1 MAEWVPVATAG
12 VSLSPPEAVDPKE
25 SRLEF
30 DRVYA
35 DHFAFVWRSLRAL
48 GVSAPY
54 LADAAQ
60 DAFLV
65 VHRRLSEFEGRAH
78 PRTWLFAIVE
88 HVAFNYRRAERRK
101 VAPLRPLD
109 PEQPSEAPGPVEHT
123 ADAEAARF
131 LQEFLASLDDGKRA
145 VFALALV
152 EQLSAPEVA
161 SILGIP
167 ENTVYSRIRAVR
179 QAFRAAALRYQEQKP

>member
-1 MAEWVPVATAG
+1 MAEWVPAATST
-12 VSLSPPEAVDPKE
+12 SLPEPVEAENPPARP
-25 SRLEF
+25 LEF
-30 DRVYA
+30 DEVYA
-35 DHFAFVWRSLRAL
+35 GHFAFVWRSLRAL
-48 GVSAPY
+48 GVSPTH

-78 PRTWLFAIVE
+78 VRTWLFSIVE
-88 HVAFNYRRAERRK
+88 HVAFNYRRLERRK
-101 VAPLRPLD
+101 SAPLRPLD
-109 PEQPSEAPGPVEHT
+109 PEQPSETPDPVEHT

-131 LQEFLASLDDGKRA
+131 LHEFVESLDDGKRA

-152 EQLSAPEVA
+152 EEMSAPEVA
-161 SILGIP
+161 AILGIP

-179 QAFRAAALRYQEQKP
+179 QAFRAAALRHQEKKP

>member
-1 MAEWVPVATAG
+1 MAEWVPAATTA
-12 VSLSPPEAVDPKE
+12 SLPHLAEAEVPPARP
-25 SRLEF
+25 LEF
-30 DRVYA
+30 AEVYA

-48 GVSAPY
+48 GVSPTQ

-65 VHRRLSEFEGRAH
+65 VHRRLAEFEGRAH
-78 PRTWLFAIVE
+78 MRTWLFAIVE

-101 VAPLRPLD
+101 SAPLRPLD
-109 PEQPSEAPGPVEHT
+109 PEQPSEAPDPVERT
-123 ADAEAARF
+123 ADLEAARF

-152 EQLSAPEVA
+152 EEMSASEVA
-161 SILGIP
+161 AILSIP

-179 QAFRAAALRYQEQKP
+179 QAFRTAALRHQEHKP